1 MDFSRPDLPKLAF
14 VDVETTGVDPRENRI
29 TEIGVVCVDGDAIRE
44 WSTVINPLAR
54 RREHAPA
61 PEGITDE
68 MRLAAPRFK
77 DIAADLAGRLAGR
90 LMVAHNA
97 RFDYSFLKAEFS
109 RVGIEFHPDVLCSLM
124 LSRKLYAQ
132 FAHHDADSL
141 IEHHALEVEV
151 RHRALHDAKLI
162 WQFWQLIHRE
172 VPRAA
177 IANAIELL
185 KAGPLLPAHL
195 HPSLIDRLPDAPGVY
210 VLHGEDDEVLMT
222 GTALNLRLRVLNY
235 FRLDHM
241 SGRAARDLASNPQRE
256 LASHAGD
263 ARREAPARAAAE
275 RVAAGAGAAKRSR
288 LLLALRPRRITLP
301 VAHVARRPAML
312 PRPTSCSACS
322 SRPGRRAMHSFAS
335 RQPESFAICC
345 SESMAVPAHAP
356 AAGLNPTPP
365 HATAGRRVLSTSRA
379 HSPRCGSCAFRPGPM
394 PGPIGIRERSDLHIV
409 DGWRYLGTARNDAEI
424 HAVLETRAGAF
435 NPRVF
440 RLLAKTLQKLP
451 ERRIV
456 LLATSPRMT
465 SAPNKRADSARSAA
479 CAACD

>member
-241 SGRAARDLASNPQRE
+241 S
-256 LASHAGD
+256 
-263 ARREAPARAAAE
+263 ARALAISHRIRNVSWRVTQGTLGAKLQLALLPNE
-275 RVAAGAGAAKRSR
+275 SLRVREPQNEAVYSWRFAPDASPCLSLTSLADRRCSPADELFGLFESPRKARNALLRVAAARKLCH
-288 LLLALRPRRITLP
+288 LLLGIDGRASGCPGCGAEPDAAACDRGSTRLVHLTRAFTALRELR
-301 VAHVARRPAML
+301 V
-312 PRPTSCSACS
+312 SAW
-322 SRPGRRAMHSFAS
+322 PYA
-335 RQPESFAICC
+335 
-345 SESMAVPAHAP
+345 
-356 AAGLNPTPP
+356 
-365 HATAGRRVLSTSRA
+365 
-379 HSPRCGSCAFRPGPM
+379 
-394 PGPIGIRERSDLHIV
+394 GPIGIRERSDLHIV

-424 HAVLETRAGAF
+424 HTVLETRAGAF